1 MCLKNTTHQYGRIAK
16 TFHWLTAL
24 LIFGML
30 PLGFYMVWLAPGPLK
45 FDLYQ
50 LHKSIGMT
58 ILLLVILR
66 MGWKL
71 SNPKPKPPD
80 TLKKWEVVFS
90 RLVHGVLYLTLFF
103 MPLTGWLLTSASE
116 FPNKY
121 FGLFDVPDLVGKD
134 EGLYEAMSEAHEIIA
149 FIIIAAVFFHV
160 AGALKHYF
168 VDRDQT
174 LQRMLPPSLSPY
186 FGPIV
191 YGIVFVTFLVFALTA
206 VLIYQAEI
214 KPDSGGGE
222 DVKASETPKMAVP
235 SHKEAAQSGW
245 QILKPESEIGFTV
258 DVYGKPF
265 SGVFKSFS
273 GGIKFDPA
281 KPEDSDIT
289 VSVKTDSVE
298 SGNEERDGYI
308 VEPAWLDAG
317 TYPKATV
324 VVTTIKKE
332 ADGQFRLF
340 GDLTLKGVTRKIEM
354 PFSYS
359 EDQSPEGLHARAQG
373 AFMLKRQDFGIGT
386 GQWASGQ
393 TVGEDVEVNIR
404 LHAFKP

>member
-1 MCLKNTTHQYGRIAK
+1 MCLKNTAHQYGRIAK
-16 TFHWLTAL
+16 IFHWLTAL

-66 MGWKL
+66 IGWKL
-71 SNPKPKPPD
+71 SNPKPKPPE
-80 TLKKWEVVFS
+80 TLKKWELVLS

-121 FGLFDVPDLVGKD
+121 FGLFDIPDLVGKD
-134 EGLYEAMSEAHEIIA
+134 EGLYEAMSEAHEVIA
-149 FIIIAAVFFHV
+149 FIILGAVFLHI

-206 VLIYQAEI
+206 VLIYQTEI
-214 KPDSGGGE
+214 KPDSSE
-222 DVKASETPKMAVP
+222 ENVKTLDSAAMTAPPAKET
-235 SHKEAAQSGW
+235 AQSGW
-245 QILKPESEIGFTV
+245 QVLKTESEIGFTV

-273 GGIKFDPA
+273 GNIKFDPA
-281 KPEDSDIT
+281 RPEEADVT
-289 VSVKTDSVE
+289 VSVEIDSVE
-298 SGNEERDGYI
+298 SGNDERDGYI
-308 VEPAWLDAG
+308 VEPAWLNAQK
-317 TYPKATV
+317 YPRASV
-324 VVTTIKKE
+324 AVTDIKKE
-332 ADGQFRLF
+332 AEGQFYLY

-359 EDQSPEGLHARAQG
+359 EEQSPEGLNARAKG
-373 AFMLKRQDFGIGT
+373 AFMLKRQDFGIGA

-393 TVGEDVEVNIR
+393 TVGEDVEVSVR